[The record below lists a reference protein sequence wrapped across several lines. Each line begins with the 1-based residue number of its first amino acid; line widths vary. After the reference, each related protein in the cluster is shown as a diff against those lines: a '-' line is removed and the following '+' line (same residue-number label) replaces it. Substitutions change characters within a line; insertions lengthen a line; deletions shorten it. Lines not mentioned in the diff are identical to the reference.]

1 LSDERDPLPE
11 DRYYIHDLLG
21 EGGMAR
27 VWRAWHYARQ
37 SWCAVKVLQERY
49 SKEKLPR
56 RRFVDEGHTVINL
69 DHRNIIKGWELED
82 DIDRPFLV
90 MEVADGG
97 SLRDWVSR
105 HGPMP
110 PHMAVGVAIQICK
123 GISAV
128 HTKGVIHRDIKP
140 HNILIN
146 RKGVCKVTD
155 FGIARIRRPDGSD
168 DVPDAT
174 TVQTSAQAVGT
185 LGYMAPEQQSD
196 PRRADVRT
204 DVYGIG
210 ATLYDLLTD
219 RRFTN
224 LFMIKEDPELLEGIP
239 ELLRP
244 LMIKAVA
251 YHPEDRWPEVG
262 ALSYQLYQL
271 RKDLP
276 EDPPGTPH
284 LIDGLTPEP
293 QPPQGLGISLPSG
306 ELRLDDLEIP
316 TTYIRKEVR
325 VSPPP
330 RPPPVPP
337 VIEATARPMTPSQA
351 PPVELPAR
359 RSPSPH
365 DPSQPHPSQ
374 PHPSQPHP
382 SQAHTLR
389 ESGSGSSSRDSGG
402 RYSRSG
408 SSRSPRL
415 TMPTF
420 VTEHDRPGAARAGF
434 VMLGALAGTVLLL
447 LCLVASLGYV
457 WSARWA
463 ASSAHED
470 LEHAINKMLSQHEN
484 VVRLGADRSK
494 LDELQNRVANAPDG
508 ALLRE
513 VDGYIQTLE
522 TLIGPEPPPD
532 LARPHRESDDA
543 LEKLKQAREDYG
555 EALELWGDRASG
567 MPGALTVWVRLAPAP
582 PPLLLPSLPPEG

>member
-27 VWRAWHYARQ
+27 VWRAWHYTRQ
-37 SWCAVKVLQERY
+37 TWCAVKVLQERG
-49 SKEKLPR
+49 SREKLPR
-56 RRFVDEGHTVINL
+56 RRFLDEGRTMIAL
-69 DHRNIIKGWELED
+69 DHRNIIKGWELSDED
-82 DIDRPFLV
+82 TERPYLV

-97 SLRDWVSR
+97 SLRDWVAR

-155 FGIARIRRPDGSD
+155 FGIARIRRADGSD

-174 TVQTSAQAVGT
+174 TVQTAAQAVGT

-244 LMIKAVA
+244 LMVKAVA

-276 EDPPGTPH
+276 EDPPGTPQ
-284 LIDGLTPEP
+284 LMDGLTPEP
-293 QPPQGLGISLPSG
+293 LPPQGLGPTSLPPG

-330 RPPPVPP
+330 PRPPPVPAL
-337 VIEATARPMTPSQA
+337 IEATARPGTPPEA
-351 PPVELPAR
+351 PELPVR
-359 RSPSPH
+359 RSP
-365 DPSQPHPSQ
+365 DPSP
-374 PHPSQPHP
+374 
-382 SQAHTLR
+382 R
-389 ESGSGSSSRDSGG
+389 ESGSGSTSRDSGG

-408 SSRSPRL
+408 SRSPRL
-415 TMPTF
+415 SMPTF
-420 VTEHDRPGAARAGF
+420 VTEPDRPGPARAGF
-434 VMLGALAGTVLLL
+434 VMLGAFLGTLMLLFVLVVS
-447 LCLVASLGYV
+447 LVPVWWAHLGATA
-457 WSARWA
+457 ARG
-463 ASSAHED
+463 E
-470 LEHAINKMLSQHEN
+470 LEQAINKMLSQHEN
-484 VVRLGADRSK
+484 VVRLGGDRAQ
-494 LDELQNRVANAPDG
+494 LDELQSRVANAPDG
-508 ALLRE
+508 ALLPE
-513 VDGYIQTLE
+513 VESYIQTLE
-522 TLIGPEPPPD
+522 KLIGAEPPPD
-532 LARPHRESDDA
+532 LARPFRESKDA
-543 LEKLKQAREDYG
+543 LEKLKHARQHYEQ
-555 EALELWGDRASG
+555 ALEVWRDRATRF
-567 MPGALTVWVRLAPAP
+567 PGAFTVWVRLAPAP
-582 PPLLLPSLPPEG
+582 APLQLPSPPPEG